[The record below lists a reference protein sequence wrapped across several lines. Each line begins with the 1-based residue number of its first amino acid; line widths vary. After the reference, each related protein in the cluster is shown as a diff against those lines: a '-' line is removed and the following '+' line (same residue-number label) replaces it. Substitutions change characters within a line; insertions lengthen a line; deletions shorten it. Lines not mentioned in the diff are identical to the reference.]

1 MDVSRRHLDD
11 NAFDLLPT
19 EEQVLRVAL
28 VVLLVLLA
36 ALFSGLTLGLM
47 CLDKFG
53 LQIVVD
59 AGEDAHAT
67 EDEKTNAKY
76 AKKIQ
81 KVRQDG
87 HLLLTSL
94 LIANVS
100 VSTIL
105 SIVLADMTSGVTGF
119 LISTVVLVLFGELL
133 PQALCS
139 RHPLFIGAKSLP
151 IVWFF
156 VVVLYVIAKP
166 IALALDWMLGR
177 EIGNLFTKRE
187 IGKMLD
193 IHVKQNLLDADET
206 DIMRGAM
213 HFKAKVVASVMTPI
227 DQVYSLP
234 TTTKLTLA
242 TIRHIYQQGYSR
254 IPVYHKDIH
263 DIVGLIFVKDLIFA
277 DPAEETTL
285 LHFVHVFG
293 RGVHRVWPDSTL
305 GDVLQA
311 FKMGRTHLALVHDV
325 NNAGPGDPFY
335 ETKGIVTLED
345 IVEEI
350 LQADIYDESDQIDA
364 DVTRKNRLSHRSYDT
379 GVDRVILD
387 DDRTKKLAKPEA
399 DALAKYLVASEP
411 VFLTPDAN
419 GVPLDVAK
427 VSNLLSQSHLLEF
440 RAQDSPHAELLTQ
453 GKATNGCVIVLQGH
467 VIVSSNSDSST
478 KRGLWSLFGAHALL
492 ECDAESDVTVDLPP
506 DEYVRC
512 VRVSRLDFQA
522 TLFPMNIAEQPAVL
536 AERRL
541 EIQIHQDHQ
550 DHNAFII
557 SHYCRQCFTVT

>member
-1 MDVSRRHLDD
+1 
-11 NAFDLLPT
+11 
-19 EEQVLRVAL
+19 
-28 VVLLVLLA
+28 
-36 ALFSGLTLGLM
+36 
-47 CLDKFG
+47 
-53 LQIVVD
+53 
-59 AGEDAHAT
+59 
-67 EDEKTNAKY
+67 
-76 AKKIQ
+76 
-81 KVRQDG
+81 
-87 HLLLTSL
+87 
-94 LIANVS
+94 
-100 VSTIL
+100 
-105 SIVLADMTSGVTGF
+105 
-119 LISTVVLVLFGELL
+119 
-133 PQALCS
+133 
-139 RHPLFIGAKSLP
+139 
-151 IVWFF
+151 
-156 VVVLYVIAKP
+156 
-166 IALALDWMLGR
+166 
-177 EIGNLFTKRE
+177 
-187 IGKMLD
+187 MLD

-325 NNAGPGDPFY
+325 NNAGPVRFLYSPGDPFY

-387 DDRTKKLAKPEA
+387 DDRTKKLAKPEFI
-399 DALAKYLVASEP
+399 LV
-411 VFLTPDAN
+411 

-467 VIVSSNSDSST
+467 VIVST

-492 ECDAESDVTVDLPP
+492 ECDAESDLTVDLPP

-541 EIQIHQDHQ
+541 EIQIHQDHNGSIHHKPLLSPVFHSDLDQ
-550 DHNAFII
+550 SEDTDVPYTLDNRE
-557 SHYCRQCFTVT
+557 SM